1 MNFGEVQYLS
11 QDELRELMDTVSFY
25 MEEYE

>member
-11 QDELRELMDTVSFY
+11 QDELRELMDTVLFY
-25 MEEYE
+25 MEEEE